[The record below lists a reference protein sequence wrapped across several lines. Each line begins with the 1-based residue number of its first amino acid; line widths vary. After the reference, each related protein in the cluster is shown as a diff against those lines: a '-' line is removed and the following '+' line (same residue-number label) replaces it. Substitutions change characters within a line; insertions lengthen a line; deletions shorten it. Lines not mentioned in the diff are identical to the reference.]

1 MKEINTPWG
10 AKIYFCE
17 GLDKPQIVHKLGGC
31 EHTYLRRKKPR
42 KGDEMPEGYKIQR
55 DISCCK
61 NCLNADMDDDEILM
75 ICTLT
80 KEEVDAIG
88 ICDQFEF
95 DETSF

>member
-1 MKEINTPWG
+1 
-10 AKIYFCE
+10 
-17 GLDKPQIVHKLGGC
+17 
-31 EHTYLRRKKPR
+31 
-42 KGDEMPEGYKIQR
+42 MPEGYKIQR